1 MFLEYPLQ
9 IWGFQSLH
17 VTVFAVAMF
26 LVPFFWIIYNVAE
39 LLPVTLRCCAII
51 YNEVREERKVT
62 KSALFY
68 QLVLPEGLV
77 RIDMSNL
84 RFIEIKFIYDLM
96 SFIIHS

>member
-1 MFLEYPLQ
+1 M
-9 IWGFQSLH
+9 
-17 VTVFAVAMF
+17 
-26 LVPFFWIIYNVAE
+26 
-39 LLPVTLRCCAII
+39 PVTLRCCAII